1 MQIRSKSQPD
11 KQNRYLE
18 LYVIDDYTEGRN
30 YEHRQRIAVD
40 KDTYYNRFASEA
52 KKESP
57 KKRVQSKR
65 K

>member
-30 YEHRQRIAVD
+30 YEHRQRLAVD
-40 KDTYYNRFASEA
+40 KNTYFSRFAS
-52 KKESP
+52 KSKHPSN
-57 KKRVQSKR
+57 SKR
-65 K
+65 PQTRK

>member
-30 YEHRQRIAVD
+30 YEHRQRLAVD
-40 KDTYYNRFASEA
+40 KDTYFSRFANEA
-52 KKESP
+52 KSGSP
-57 KKRVQSKR
+57 KKRVHSKR